1 MVTDGKKV
9 FVFKPT
15 LIEESAGRTYLF
27 IIKINAIPMV
37 ARIKNLRKK
46 YPVFFFISLFQ
57 SVFFLIYFIFSVS
70 FLFLLI
76 PFSILYTQKRK
87 RIKFTVIK

>member
-1 MVTDGKKV
+1 MVPDVKKV
-9 FVFKPT
+9 IGFKPT

-57 SVFFLIYFIFSVS
+57 SVFLD
-70 FLFLLI
+70 L
-76 PFSILYTQKRK
+76 
-87 RIKFTVIK
+87 

>member
-1 MVTDGKKV
+1 
-9 FVFKPT
+9 
-15 LIEESAGRTYLF
+15 
-27 IIKINAIPMV
+27 MV

-57 SVFFLIYFIFSVS
+57 SVFLDLFYFFRL